1 MLTLASFNGGPSDS
15 QALIGLVIVV
25 LVTLVGSALVK
36 SALVG
41 AILGAIAG
49 SAMMIGQAALYGG
62 YLGAEYVLAAYAI
75 GGAIIGGIG
84 GGITSWI
91 KHRGDRLP

>member
-15 QALIGLVIVV
+15 QALTGLVIVV
-25 LVTLVGSALVK
+25 LVTLVGSALLK
-36 SALVG
+36 SASVG
-41 AILGAIAG
+41 AILGAIVG
-49 SAMMIGQAALYGG
+49 SAMMLGQASLYGG

-84 GGITSWI
+84 GGISSWI
-91 KHRGDRLP
+91 KHRRDRRP